1 MADYY
6 AVLKRTLDGL
16 GETRPELRQ
25 TLYERAR
32 LTIGR
37 QLEASDPPLAAESV
51 AAEKAGL
58 ENAIVQIEQE
68 IAGRSSV
75 IKTAPL
81 VSDAHPDTD
90 ADTDTGAELTQVP
103 VSMPINP
110 SPEPVAVEQPALT
123 PVAAPGGEALG
134 VPMPAPANIK
144 PGRTGFYVLMV
155 FLILMVGA
163 ASAALWSNK
172 DALMAMFEPSAT
184 PDSGIKKVKTI
195 SVTVQPEEKQTA
207 TTETPSESAEKFDT
221 RLTESGEE
229 VTAKPVPTSPI
240 TLQPIDE
247 DPVVETPATTPT
259 EIETALVTPPTV
271 QPTAPTTG
279 AVVSQKAFLYEEGG
293 SAAKNSVD
301 VGAVVWSV
309 VNESPG
315 SGQPEEPAIRAKV
328 EILERNLVLI
338 LTIKRNAD
346 SALPASHL
354 IELIFAVPDNF
365 VGGSIENVQRFVFKQ
380 SEQERGDALIAV
392 PAKIADGIF
401 LIALNNL
408 EQAIARN
415 TSLMKDR
422 DWIDIPLGYRSGR
435 RALITL
441 EKGIPGERVF
451 KEVLAAWQKLSTTT
465 AGN

>member
-37 QLEASDPPLAAESV
+37 QLEASDPPLAAEAV

-68 IAGRSSV
+68 IAGRSAI
-75 IKTAPL
+75 IKPAPL
-81 VSDAHPDTD
+81 ESDTHSGPEGN
-90 ADTDTGAELTQVP
+90 TDTSAELTQVP
-103 VSMPINP
+103 VSAPIHP
-110 SPEPVAVEQPALT
+110 SPAPVAVEQPPLT
-123 PVAAPGGEALG
+123 PVAAPDGEALG
-134 VPMPAPANIK
+134 VPMPAPANNK
-144 PGRTGFYVLMV
+144 PGRTGFYVLIV

-172 DALMAMFEPSAT
+172 DALMAMFEPSAVPET
-184 PDSGIKKVKTI
+184 GTKKVKTI
-195 SVTVQPEEKQTA
+195 SVTVQPEEKQA
-207 TTETPSESAEKFDT
+207 AAADTPSDTTEKFDT

-229 VTAKPVPTSPI
+229 VTAKPVPTSPV
-240 TLQPIDE
+240 TLQPLDE
-247 DPVVETPATTPT
+247 DPLVETPAAAPT
-259 EIETALVTPPTV
+259 EIEMALVTPPTL
-271 QPTAPTTG
+271 QPSIPTTG
-279 AVVSQKAFLYEEGG
+279 AVVAQKAFLYEEGG
-293 SAAKNSVD
+293 SPANNSVD

-328 EILERNLVLI
+328 EIFERNLVLI

-365 VGGSIENVQRFVFKQ
+365 AGGSIENVQRFVFKQ

-422 DWIDIPLGYRSGR
+422 EWIDIPLGYRSGR

-451 KEVLAAWQKLSTTT
+451 KEVLSAWQKLSTTT